1 MTPDVPKRTKRAT
14 RYKNADVEA
23 KAKKVE
29 LSPRTENQAKYLT
42 ALNGPNVVVA
52 VGYSGT
58 GKSYMAAV
66 HAANL
71 YLTKQIDKIILTR
84 PNVAVGKDLGY
95 LKGDLEEK
103 FTPWLLPILDTLSE
117 VMGKGVVETAVKNG
131 NIEFAPLA
139 YMRGRSFQNA
149 YIILDEA
156 SNTSVAEI
164 VMFLTRIGDNTK
176 VVINGDVLQQ
186 DIKGTS
192 GLQVLL
198 DITKKYSIDLDLI
211 EFQIEDIVRSPICKQ
226 FVIAFTKE
234 GLL

>member
-1 MTPDVPKRTKRAT
+1 MEPKPKSKRAT
-14 RYKNADVEA
+14 KYSNAVPEA
-23 KAKKVE
+23 KSKAVVLEAKTDKQRE
-29 LSPRTENQAKYLT
+29 YLA
-42 ALNGPNVVVA
+42 ALRGPDVVVA

-71 YLTKQIDKIILTR
+71 YLSKDIDKIILTR

-95 LKGDLEEK
+95 MPGTLEEK
-103 FTPWLLPILDTLSE
+103 FTPWVMPILDTLVQ

-149 YIILDEA
+149 FIILDEA
-156 SNTSVAEI
+156 SNTTIPEM

-176 VVINGDVLQQ
+176 VVINGDILQQ

-192 GLQVLL
+192 GLQILL
-198 DITKKYSIDLDLI
+198 DISRKYDIDVSLI
-211 EFQIEDIVRSPICKQ
+211 EFGVDDIVRSPICKQ

-234 GLL
+234 GLM

>member
-1 MTPDVPKRTKRAT
+1 MDKPKSKRAT
-14 RYKNADVEA
+14 KYSNAVPEARSKAVKLEA
-23 KAKKVE
+23 K
-29 LSPRTENQAKYLT
+29 TEKQGEYLA
-42 ALNGPNVVVA
+42 ALRGPDVVVA

-71 YLTKQIDKIILTR
+71 YLDKQIDKIILTR

-95 LKGDLEEK
+95 MPGTLEEK
-103 FTPWLLPILDTLSE
+103 FTPWVMPILDNLIE
-117 VMGKGVVETAVKNG
+117 VMGKGVVETAIKNG

-149 YIILDEA
+149 FIILDEA
-156 SNTSVAEI
+156 SNTTVPEM

-176 VVINGDVLQQ
+176 VVINGDILQQ
-186 DIKGTS
+186 DIKGNS

-198 DITKKYSIDLDLI
+198 DISRKYDIDLSLI
-211 EFQIEDIVRSPICKQ
+211 EFGVDDIVRSPICKQ

-234 GLL
+234 GLM

>member
-1 MTPDVPKRTKRAT
+1 MIVDAPKKTKRAT
-14 RYKNADVEA
+14 RFSNSKAESLSKVVSLEA
-23 KAKKVE
+23 KTQKQKE
-29 LSPRTENQAKYLT
+29 YLA
-42 ALNGPNVVVA
+42 ALRGPNVVVA

-58 GKSYMAAV
+58 GKSYMAAA

-71 YLTKQIDKIILTR
+71 YLTKEIDKIILTR
-84 PNVAVGKDLGY
+84 PNVAVGKDLGF
-95 LKGDLEEK
+95 LPGELVDK
-103 FTPWLLPILDTLSE
+103 FQPWVMPILDTLIE
-117 VMGKGVVETAVKNG
+117 VMGKGVVETAIKNG

-149 YIILDEA
+149 FIILDEA
-156 SNTSVAEI
+156 SNTTVQEM

-176 VVINGDVLQQ
+176 VVVNGDVLQQ

-198 DITKKYSIDLDLI
+198 DMSKKYSIDVDLI
-211 EFQIEDIVRSPICKQ
+211 EFGVDDIVRSPICKQ

-234 GLL
+234 GLM

>member
-1 MTPDVPKRTKRAT
+1 MDKPKSKRAT
-14 RYKNADVEA
+14 KYSNAVPEARSKAVKLEA
-23 KAKKVE
+23 KTDKQGE
-29 LSPRTENQAKYLT
+29 YLA
-42 ALNGPNVVVA
+42 ALRGPDVVVA

-71 YLTKQIDKIILTR
+71 YLDKQIDKIILTR

-95 LKGDLEEK
+95 MPVTLEEK
-103 FTPWLLPILDTLSE
+103 FTPWVMPILDNLIE
-117 VMGKGVVETAVKNG
+117 VMGKGVVETAIKNG

-149 YIILDEA
+149 FIILDEA
-156 SNTSVAEI
+156 SNTTVPEM

-176 VVINGDVLQQ
+176 VVINGDILQQ

-198 DITKKYSIDLDLI
+198 DISRKYDIDLSLI
-211 EFQIEDIVRSPICKQ
+211 EFGVDDIVRSPICKQ
-226 FVIAFTKE
+226 FVIAFTEE
-234 GLL
+234 GLM

>member
-1 MTPDVPKRTKRAT
+1 MDPKPKSKRAT
-14 RYKNADVEA
+14 KYSNAVPEARSKAVKLEA
-23 KAKKVE
+23 KTDK
-29 LSPRTENQAKYLT
+29 QGGYLA
-42 ALNGPNVVVA
+42 ALRGPDVVVA

-71 YLTKQIDKIILTR
+71 YLDKQIDKIILTR

-95 LKGDLEEK
+95 MPGTLEEK
-103 FTPWLLPILDTLSE
+103 FTPWVMPILDNLIE
-117 VMGKGVVETAVKNG
+117 VMGKGVVETAIKNG

-149 YIILDEA
+149 FIILDEA
-156 SNTSVAEI
+156 SNTTVPEM

-176 VVINGDVLQQ
+176 VVINGDILQQ

-198 DITKKYSIDLDLI
+198 DISRKYDIDLSLI
-211 EFQIEDIVRSPICKQ
+211 EFGVDDIVRSPICKQ

-234 GLL
+234 GLM

>member
-1 MTPDVPKRTKRAT
+1 MESKPKSKRAT
-14 RYKNADVEA
+14 KYSNAVPEARSKAVKLEA
-23 KAKKVE
+23 KTDKQGE
-29 LSPRTENQAKYLT
+29 YLA
-42 ALNGPNVVVA
+42 ALRGPDVVVA

-71 YLTKQIDKIILTR
+71 YLDKQIDKIILTR

-95 LKGDLEEK
+95 MPGTLEEK
-103 FTPWLLPILDTLSE
+103 FTPWVMPILDNLIE
-117 VMGKGVVETAVKNG
+117 VMGKGVVETAIKNG

-149 YIILDEA
+149 FIILDEA
-156 SNTSVAEI
+156 SNTTVPEM

-176 VVINGDVLQQ
+176 VVINGDILQQ

-198 DITKKYSIDLDLI
+198 DISRKYDIDLSLI
-211 EFQIEDIVRSPICKQ
+211 EFGVDDIVRSPICKQ

-234 GLL
+234 GLM

>member
-1 MTPDVPKRTKRAT
+1 MDKPKSKRAT
-14 RYKNADVEA
+14 KYSNAVPEARSKAVKLEA
-23 KAKKVE
+23 KTDKQGE
-29 LSPRTENQAKYLT
+29 YLA
-42 ALNGPNVVVA
+42 ALRGPDVVVA

-71 YLTKQIDKIILTR
+71 YLDKQIDKIILTR

-95 LKGDLEEK
+95 MPGTLEEK
-103 FTPWLLPILDTLSE
+103 FTPWVMPILDNLIE
-117 VMGKGVVETAVKNG
+117 VMGKGVVETAIKNG

-149 YIILDEA
+149 FIILDEA
-156 SNTSVAEI
+156 SNTTVPEM

-176 VVINGDVLQQ
+176 VVINGDILQQ

-198 DITKKYSIDLDLI
+198 DISRKYDIDLSLI
-211 EFQIEDIVRSPICKQ
+211 EFGVDDIVRSPICKQ

-234 GLL
+234 GLM

>member
-1 MTPDVPKRTKRAT
+1 MDKPKSKRAT
-14 RYKNADVEA
+14 KYSNAAPEARSKAVKLEA
-23 KAKKVE
+23 KTDKQGE
-29 LSPRTENQAKYLT
+29 YLA
-42 ALNGPNVVVA
+42 ALRGPDVVVA

-71 YLTKQIDKIILTR
+71 YLDKQIDKIILTR

-95 LKGDLEEK
+95 MPGTLEEK
-103 FTPWLLPILDTLSE
+103 FTPWVMPILDNLIE
-117 VMGKGVVETAVKNG
+117 VMGKGVVETAIKNG

-149 YIILDEA
+149 FIILDEA
-156 SNTSVAEI
+156 SNTTPQEMQ
-164 VMFLTRIGDNTK
+164 MFCTRIGDNTK
-176 VVINGDVLQQ
+176 VVINGDILQQ
-186 DIKGTS
+186 DIKVTS

-198 DITKKYSIDLDLI
+198 DISRKYDIDLSLI
-211 EFQIEDIVRSPICKQ
+211 EFGVDDIVRSPICKQ

-234 GLL
+234 GLM

>member
-1 MTPDVPKRTKRAT
+1 MEPKPKSKRAT
-14 RYKNADVEA
+14 KYSNSTPEGKAKQVVLEA
-23 KAKKVE
+23 K
-29 LSPRTENQAKYLT
+29 TENQEKYLS
-42 ALNGPNVVVA
+42 ALRGPDVVVA

-71 YLTKQIDKIILTR
+71 YLNKDIDKIILTR

-95 LKGDLEEK
+95 MPGTLEEK
-103 FTPWLLPILDTLSE
+103 FTPWVMPILDTLVE
-117 VMGKGVVETAVKNG
+117 VMGKGVVETAIKNG

-149 YIILDEA
+149 FIILDEA
-156 SNTSVAEI
+156 SNTTVPEM

-176 VVINGDVLQQ
+176 VVINGDILQQ

-192 GLQVLL
+192 GLQIVL
-198 DITKKYSIDLDLI
+198 DISRKYDIDVAVI
-211 EFQIEDIVRSPICKQ
+211 EFGIEDIVRSPICKQ
-226 FVIAFTKE
+226 WVVAFTKE
-234 GLL
+234 GLM